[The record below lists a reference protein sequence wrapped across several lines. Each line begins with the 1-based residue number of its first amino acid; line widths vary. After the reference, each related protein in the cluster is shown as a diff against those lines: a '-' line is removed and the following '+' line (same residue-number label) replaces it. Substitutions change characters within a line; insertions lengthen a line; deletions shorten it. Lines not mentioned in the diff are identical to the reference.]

1 MEGPQRYSMDGLLHE
16 EVGEVFVSFIMHFS
30 EALKEGLPPD
40 SYTLTVG
47 GYPDMNHTTKI
58 FPECMKPYIAWL
70 TAHTDFVAQGLI
82 APSTHHDYPFPTRT
96 SAQGVAPVSETS
108 AIIQCDF
115 TLDQPWQWGKN
126 YNESGVSG
134 ILDAEELC
142 ISSLDFG
149 SDDDLHATT
158 NLLDWE
164 RVQEDCFEI
173 EELSGD
179 VFPEPFDGRYQV
191 NKPRICFR
199 LSHCYCNSQSYSK
212 IIAWHYRDTIGVM
225 AFSV

>member
-1 MEGPQRYSMDGLLHE
+1 MR
-16 EVGEVFVSFIMHFS
+16 
-30 EALKEGLPPD
+30 
-40 SYTLTVG
+40 
-47 GYPDMNHTTKI
+47 
-58 FPECMKPYIAWL
+58 
-70 TAHTDFVAQGLI
+70 
-82 APSTHHDYPFPTRT
+82 
-96 SAQGVAPVSETS
+96 S

-115 TLDQPWQWGKN
+115 TLEQPWQWGKN

-134 ILDAEELC
+134 ILDVEELC

-164 RVQEDCFEI
+164 RVQKDCFEI

-179 VFPEPFDGRYQV
+179 VFAEPFDGRYQV

-212 IIAWHYRDTIGVM
+212 IIAWHYRDMIGVM
-225 AFSV
+225 AFSVSSGVLVVFQQIEDCSTEELPETAKTGKWKLREAFTTASKNMKPRNLGSTDANQRSQHTIGKIKLTPKAETTITTPT

>member
-1 MEGPQRYSMDGLLHE
+1 MR
-16 EVGEVFVSFIMHFS
+16 
-30 EALKEGLPPD
+30 
-40 SYTLTVG
+40 
-47 GYPDMNHTTKI
+47 
-58 FPECMKPYIAWL
+58 
-70 TAHTDFVAQGLI
+70 
-82 APSTHHDYPFPTRT
+82 
-96 SAQGVAPVSETS
+96 S

-115 TLDQPWQWGKN
+115 TLEQPWQWGKN

-134 ILDAEELC
+134 ILDVEELC

-164 RVQEDCFEI
+164 RVQKDCFEI

-179 VFPEPFDGRYQV
+179 VFAEPFDGRYQV

-225 AFSV
+225 AFSVSSGVLVVFQQIEDCSTEELPETAKTGKWKLREAFTTASKNMKPRNLGSTDANQRSQHTIGKIKLAPKAETTITTPT